1 MSPKIPKRSLAG
13 TRSQA
18 DQDSEAQDQLKRLQ
32 EFRSSL
38 SHWAQNCQWPDSD
51 LHQWPGNG
59 SRSMPHFGDIRHVM
73 WWYRMAPGL
82 WSKTWSIGTHTHTH
96 ILNVRTTTVLSQK
109 IPHFF
114 LHHTVIPPWHDMT
127 QRYIQIIEE
136 SVGMNIHCFVG
147 TMFTMARNPDRETLR
162 PFGHQS
168 QYCPRKLL
176 PIHTLQGLKSL
187 SVLCYILFTWIIG
200 NRQVTC
206 STSSMTMRNLA
217 MATDH
222 NPRTGTDTCEDPPM
236 RLKNHDLCRFV
247 LQRFD
252 CLFTV
257 LSYALSYE
265 NRFHIEVCL
274 RKGSA
279 KSIQLI
285 QSSMM
290 SLLRSAVPVM
300 SG

>member
-1 MSPKIPKRSLAG
+1 MIPDG
-13 TRSQA
+13 TGA
-18 DQDSEAQDQLKRLQ
+18 LIKNLI
-32 EFRSSL
+32 
-38 SHWAQNCQWPDSD
+38 HW
-51 LHQWPGNG
+51 H
-59 SRSMPHFGDIRHVM
+59 
-73 WWYRMAPGL
+73 
-82 WSKTWSIGTHTHTH
+82 THTHTH
-96 ILNVRTTTVLSQK
+96 SERTYYYRT
-109 IPHFF
+109 IPKNTALFSTPYSHP
-114 LHHTVIPPWHDMT
+114 TMAWHDT
-127 QRYIQIIEE
+127 TLYTDYWRISWNEYPLFRRDYVHYGEE
-136 SVGMNIHCFVG
+136 SWQ
-147 TMFTMARNPDRETLR
+147 RNSASIR
-162 PFGHQS
+162 PPES
-168 QYCPRKLL
+168 IL
-176 PIHTLQGLKSL
+176 PPASSYQFHTLQGLKSL